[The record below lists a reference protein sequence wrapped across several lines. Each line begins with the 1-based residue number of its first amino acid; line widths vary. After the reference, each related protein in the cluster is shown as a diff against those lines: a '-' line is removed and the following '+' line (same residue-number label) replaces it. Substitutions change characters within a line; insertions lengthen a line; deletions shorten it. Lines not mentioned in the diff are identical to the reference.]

1 LRESENVAQKSLLG
15 LSVLFHGALGVLVY
29 RIDMGSS
36 RAATA
41 IEIADSK
48 KHEASKPAPEPP
60 KAASEPPRHVTK
72 RAAPA
77 AEKAPDEPPPV
88 APPPLE
94 ALPDFGLELSGGVG
108 GLAVAPASG
117 APSSRGPVAAHALAP
132 TPKHAVTHAQAAA
145 VDPCEEPPAKPK
157 PVNVPQPAY
166 TERARAAQ
174 IEGKVRVELTV
185 DERGKVVSVRVIQGL
200 GYGLDEA
207 AVAAA
212 QSAVFEPAVRC
223 GKPTRA
229 TFTVGMRFSAS

>member
-1 LRESENVAQKSLLG
+1 VAQKSLLG
-15 LSVLFHGALGVLVY
+15 LSLLFHGALGVLVY

-41 IEIADSK
+41 IEVADLK
-48 KHEASKPAPEPP
+48 KKQEAPKPPPEPP
-60 KAASEPPRHVTK
+60 KPAAEPPKRAAR

-77 AEKAPDEPPPV
+77 AEKAPEAPPP
-88 APPPLE
+88 AAQAPLE

-108 GLAVAPASG
+108 GLAVAPAPG
-117 APSSRGPVAAHALAP
+117 GPSSQGPVAARSLAP
-132 TPKHAVTHAQAAA
+132 APKRTVTHAQAAA
-145 VDPCEEPPAKPK
+145 LDPCEEPPAKPK

-185 DERGKVVSVRVIQGL
+185 DERGKVVAVRVIQGL

-207 AVAAA
+207 AVSAA
-212 QSAVFEPAVRC
+212 QNAVFEPAVRC